1 VTFGYHRRVRRNAD
15 ARTETG
21 SADGVCARPKWS
33 AGRQGSGTEF
43 RDADHDDEER
53 WTAVA
58 DDQKAKSK
66 GEQAKGKLKETA
78 GRAVGN
84 ERMEAEGRAEQAKGD
99 ARQAKEKMKDV
110 FKH

>member
-1 VTFGYHRRVRRNAD
+1 MQ
-15 ARTETG
+15 
-21 SADGVCARPKWS
+21 GVCGRPERS
-33 AGRQGSGTEF
+33 GGRQGSGTAVTYRTGTDEVNP
-43 RDADHDDEER
+43 RDNRRESWR
-53 WTAVA
+53 KGTAVA

-66 GEQAKGKLKETA
+66 GEQAKGKLKEAA

-99 ARQAKEKMKDV
+99 ARQAKEKAKDV